1 MVHVSDSIIVPESPE
16 TVFETLDHPETHATI
31 SPSVSDIRNVEPR
44 DNGGKQLEYSYRLA
58 GVPIDGRLVQT
69 VHDPPH
75 QHVFAMEGGLTGSIT
90 LDIEPVDEGTRV
102 TYSAE
107 YAVPGRVIARVIEP
121 MVRWYNERELQSTL
135 ENLET
140 LLTEQHAA
148 SVE

>member
-1 MVHVSDSIIVPESPE
+1 MVYVSDSIVVPESVE
-16 TVFETLDHPETHATI
+16 TVFETLDNPDTHAKIT
-31 SPSVSDIRNVEPR
+31 PSISDIRNVEPR
-44 DNGGKQLEYSYRLA
+44 DTGGKELEYTYRLA

-69 VHDPPH
+69 VHDSPH
-75 QHVFAMEGGLTGSIT
+75 QHVFAMEGGLTGAIT
-90 LDIEPVDEGTRV
+90 LDIEPTEAGTKL

-140 LLTEQHAA
+140 LLAETEQQPA
-148 SVE
+148 E

>member
-1 MVHVSDSIIVPESPE
+1 MVHVSDSIVVSTPVE
-16 TVFETLDHPETHATI
+16 TVFETLDDPETHATI
-31 SPSVSDIRNVEPR
+31 SPSITDIRNIKPR
-44 DNGGKQLEYSYRLA
+44 DNGGKELTYTYRLA

-69 VHDPPH
+69 AYDPPT
-75 QHVFAMEGGLTGSIT
+75 QHVFALEEGLTGAIT
-90 LDIEPVDEGTRV
+90 LDLEPTEDGTKI

-140 LLTEQHAA
+140 LLAEQQQPTA
-148 SVE
+148 E

>member
-1 MVHVSDSIIVPESPE
+1 MVHVSDSIVVSASPD
-16 TVFETLDHPETHATI
+16 TVFETLDDPETHATI
-31 SPSVSDIRNVEPR
+31 SPSISDIRNVEPT
-44 DNGGKQLEYSYRLA
+44 DNDGKELAYTYRLA

-69 VHDPPH
+69 VHNPPH
-75 QHVFAMEGGLTGSIT
+75 QHVFAMEGGLTGAIT

-121 MVRWYNERELQSTL
+121 MVRWYNERELESTL

-140 LLTEQHAA
+140 LLTEQEPPN
-148 SVE
+148 VE